1 MKLVK
6 CHIENFGKLSN
17 FDFNFTAGL
26 NCIKE
31 SNGWG
36 KSTLATFIK
45 AMFYGLPTTTKKDL
59 AANERK
65 KYSPWQGGNYGGNL
79 VFAINQKQYKIERF
93 FGKNKAED
101 TFVLIDL
108 STGKQTKAFTEDIG
122 LEIFGLDADAFE
134 RSSYIPQKLL
144 DSNLNESLAQ
154 KLNQIIQGTT
164 DNYHYEDAYN
174 ALDQKRASLS
184 NNKKTGQ
191 IQNLA
196 SDIEDVVTKIR
207 DLETSGQSVEI
218 LQQQVIAKDLEI
230 NALLQEQNQVKQQ
243 INTYAQLQQKQA
255 NQELFTELNAKVI
268 ATKNEIQVKQ
278 AVFERYQTTAAEIG
292 TYVTLE
298 KTIAATVNAMN
309 IKADR
314 DYVAQ
319 RYQTLSHYF
328 GDKVLTTETTDA
340 VYHDILRYNALKTQS
355 DNVVKQC
362 TVSGN
367 HRQRWLS
374 FGLALF
380 ALLSILGGVL
390 LLPVQL
396 VGAVF
401 LLVLGGVA
409 LLGAGFVYLINLIN
423 VKTSTP
429 QHFDLEQL
437 SERQTEMKQLKE
449 RINTFLE
456 QYESGVTD
464 YLTAYQNLMANIRE
478 YAQIKVQMA
487 HQNDELNELSQKLTI
502 EQKQLEKYLARFNF
516 TNLTLNNAEKLTFL
530 KQTLLDLEQLSVRL
544 ATETQ
549 TLEQFKTKKHFD
561 VNESVVTRVD
571 INELQQN
578 EKKIQ
583 DRIDQ
588 KRDEKSQLIAQ
599 INKIQDDLAALNDLE
614 YEKVNLQNNLN
625 NLTDTLQAVK
635 AAMKYLQVANESL
648 ATKFLA
654 PMKNGLDKYLT
665 LITECEFANLN
676 LDTDFNI
683 TFEEYGKLR
692 EVDYYSKGYQN
703 LINLCLRFALIDV
716 LYGQEKPFIV
726 LDDPFVNLDD
736 DKIAKAKEF
745 LQKLSE
751 NYQLIYFSCHES
763 RC

>member
-6 CHIENFGKLSN
+6 CHIENFGKLTN

-255 NQELFTELNAKVI
+255 NQELFAELNAKVI

-374 FGLALF
+374 FVLALF

-423 VKTSTP
+423 VKTSMP

-635 AAMKYLQVANESL
+635 AAMKYLKAANESL